1 MWVGFIL
8 LIIVLLAIDLG
19 VFNRKSHQIT
29 IKEALIWA
37 GVWFGLAMV
46 FNIWIY
52 FQFGNESALQFF
64 TGYLIEKSLSVDN
77 LFVFLVIFTAFSV
90 PAEYQHRVLFWGIL
104 GAIITRGLFIGLG
117 TTIIEHFIWAFFIF
131 GLVLLYAAYKMQF
144 GAEKRFDPDQ
154 SRIVRMVRK
163 VVPVSHKLDGN
174 RFFTREDG
182 KRAITLL
189 FLTLIVIELTDII
202 FAFDSIP
209 AIFAITTDPFLVFT
223 SNIFAIMG
231 LRSLYFV
238 LADMQG
244 MFEYLKSGLA
254 VILLFIAV
262 KLLLKPFHIEVP
274 IAISLAFILCVL
286 AIAIILSV
294 LHHRRHHVRAGP
306 QAATASAPVGPSA
319 AQQVLPPVA
328 IPEQGIVYAAP
339 SADSSAVP
347 LAAPAIIPEAARTGP
362 EFERTPARSAPR
374 RRPSSK
380 GGRAGRRPKST
391 TKKKKL

>member
-1 MWVGFIL
+1 
-8 LIIVLLAIDLG
+8 
-19 VFNRKSHQIT
+19 
-29 IKEALIWA
+29 
-37 GVWFGLAMV
+37 
-46 FNIWIY
+46 
-52 FQFGNESALQFF
+52 
-64 TGYLIEKSLSVDN
+64 
-77 LFVFLVIFTAFSV
+77 
-90 PAEYQHRVLFWGIL
+90 
-104 GAIITRGLFIGLG
+104 
-117 TTIIEHFIWAFFIF
+117 
-131 GLVLLYAAYKMQF
+131 
-144 GAEKRFDPDQ
+144 
-154 SRIVRMVRK
+154 
-163 VVPVSHKLDGN
+163 
-174 RFFTREDG
+174 
-182 KRAITLL
+182 
-189 FLTLIVIELTDII
+189 
-202 FAFDSIP
+202 
-209 AIFAITTDPFLVFT
+209 
-223 SNIFAIMG
+223 
-231 LRSLYFV
+231 
-238 LADMQG
+238 
-244 MFEYLKSGLA
+244 
-254 VILLFIAV
+254 
-262 KLLLKPFHIEVP
+262 VP